1 MHYLEDYLELLDPLP
16 EIMREK
22 LTLMRENDL
31 KNQAEFAQLEDD
43 TSKFLSNYRQ
53 YQQQSS
59 LSPTR
64 SRINTH
70 RSTTNTNEE
79 STTNLIN
86 TNEQQLT
93 AEQLAAQQEKQ
104 AEYDKLVE
112 RHQLLIKAT
121 TTKINLANESHD
133 IVERYYKKLENDL
146 SKFKMEL
153 EADYSGITETLE
165 KRFASEGFNEYD
177 NTIGENNNFD
187 PSVLDMEPLL
197 DSLDDITMS
206 STLTDD
212 YTNQST
218 LSYLM
223 SSQSRRLST
232 SLHPS
237 NSSSSFTRKQNPQR
251 ILSNSSTSSR
261 GRKRLQGISSTS
273 NIGKHRKRS
282 MTRNP
287 FLNESYQ
294 SHPLH
299 HILPPSDSDES
310 SSASNLQSNNTTTTT
325 TTTTDYFQINNQ
337 TASPNLFD
345 DETNGDFDST
355 NVLSNFPGQAI
366 DERRYCF
373 CNEMSYGDMIAC
385 DNPTCRREWFHYPCV
400 GIVTPPK
407 GKWFCAECTQMQQQ
421 QQQSQI
427 STIKR
432 ASTS

>member
-31 KNQAEFAQLEDD
+31 KIQAEFAQLEED
-43 TSKFLSNYRQ
+43 TSQFLSSYRQ

-64 SRINTH
+64 SKINTH
-70 RSTTNTNEE
+70 RSTTNEE
-79 STTNLIN
+79 STTD
-86 TNEQQLT
+86 TTEPQLT
-93 AEQLAAQQEKQ
+93 VEKLATQQQKQ
-104 AEYDKLVE
+104 VEYDKLVE
-112 RHQLLIKAT
+112 RHQQLIKAT
-121 TTKINLANESHD
+121 TGKINLANESHD

-146 SKFKMEL
+146 NKFKMEL

-165 KRFASEGFNEYD
+165 KRFASEGFNEED
-177 NTIGENNNFD
+177 NNTGETSNFD
-187 PSVLDMEPLL
+187 PSLLDMEPLFDPL
-197 DSLDDITMS
+197 DEITMS
-206 STLTDD
+206 NSLTDD

-218 LSYLM
+218 LSYLI
-223 SSQSRRLST
+223 SSQSRRVST
-232 SLHPS
+232 GLLPS
-237 NSSSSFTRKQNPQR
+237 NSSSLFNRKQNPQR
-251 ILSNSSTSSR
+251 LLSTSSR
-261 GRKRLQGISSTS
+261 GRKRLQGISST
-273 NIGKHRKRS
+273 NNVGKHRKRS
-282 MTRNP
+282 TTRNP
-287 FLNESYQ
+287 FLNDSYQ

-310 SSASNLQSNNTTTTT
+310 SSTSNLQSNNPS
-325 TTTTDYFQINNQ
+325 TTDYFQLHNQ
-337 TASPNLFD
+337 TSSLNLFD
-345 DETNGDFDST
+345 DETNGGFDSS
-355 NVLSNFPGQAI
+355 NVLTNFPGQAI

-407 GKWFCAECTQMQQQ
+407 GKWFCAECTQLQQQ
-421 QQQSQI
+421 QLQSQI
-427 STIKR
+427 PTTKR